1 MSSRDLP
8 RVRIAARPLHPVL
21 IWIPLT
27 CFIGALLTDLAY
39 WQSAEMMWADFSA
52 WLVSVGVL
60 LACLAAILGLIELW
74 AGRYL
79 GTRGSVWLYV
89 IGNIVALVLAIFDA
103 LIHTRDAWTS
113 VVPWGLVLSA
123 ATVVVLLVTTVFGLA
138 TFYRWRTEV
147 AA

>member
-103 LIHTRDAWTS
+103 LIHTR
-113 VVPWGLVLSA
+113 LVLSA